1 MLSVLMLSSLLVVG
15 AILLSAYILTLREQR
30 RSTSLARLPRRSA
43 LALVATLGLMVLAIW
58 WLLHPVCVPLSDA
71 DVREFARWA
80 PIETRTDRQL
90 HGPVFQRRDGRWYQ
104 CKSWLSRQ
112 LFF

>member
-1 MLSVLMLSSLLVVG
+1 MLTVLLLILLLILG
-15 AILLSAYILTLREQR
+15 AIPFSAFLLSR
-30 RSTSLARLPRRSA
+30 RDRTRGIVPLKVAPGSM
-43 LALVATLGLMVLAIW
+43 LALTALLAVIALVFW
-58 WLLHPVCVPLSDA
+58 WLFHPVCVPLSQA

-90 HGPVFQRRDGRWYQ
+90 LGPVFRQRDGRWYQ
-104 CKSWLSRQ
+104 CKSWVSRQ

>member
-1 MLSVLMLSSLLVVG
+1 MTKRRALLAGLAAVLLLAVG
-15 AILLSAYILTLREQR
+15 
-30 RSTSLARLPRRSA
+30 
-43 LALVATLGLMVLAIW
+43 IW

-90 HGPVFQRRDGRWYQ
+90 HGPVFQLRAGRWYQ
-104 CKSWLSRQ
+104 CKSWISRQ

>member
-1 MLSVLMLSSLLVVG
+1 MRRRAVLAG
-15 AILLSAYILTLREQR
+15 LTLLCL
-30 RSTSLARLPRRSA
+30 LATA
-43 LALVATLGLMVLAIW
+43 AW

-71 DVREFARWA
+71 EVREFARWA

-90 HGPVFQRRDGRWYQ
+90 HGPVFQNRDGHWYQ
-104 CKSWLSRQ
+104 CKSWISRQ

>member
-1 MLSVLMLSSLLVVG
+1 MRPIIRRRVFFAGLAVVCLAALG
-15 AILLSAYILTLREQR
+15 A
-30 RSTSLARLPRRSA
+30 
-43 LALVATLGLMVLAIW
+43 GW
-58 WLLHPVCVPLSDA
+58 WLIHPICVPLSDA

-90 HGPVFQRRDGRWYQ
+90 HGPVFQQHNGRWYQ
-104 CKSWLSRQ
+104 CKSWISRQ